1 MIILSIV
8 FLIYWLNIV
17 FKKSIYGF
25 YLATLLQNAL
35 KVITP
40 FYIIYFVALGF
51 SFWQIA
57 LISSLRSIVGLIF
70 EIPTGMIADIYGKKT
85 SVILGYSLSALTLFL
100 IPLTDNF
107 LWIAVVFCFNAFFE
121 TFFTGA
127 DNAWVSDRI
136 EAENPDDMKSFFMRK
151 MSLRNIGFIVAGLLW
166 AWIVKYRGI
175 EYLRYV
181 YGGGLLLA
189 SGVLLFLP
197 DGMKGYCWEEE
208 NILSKIFWHHLRDS
222 RKYLA
227 QHKTLWFL
235 FAGIGLF
242 LILDELTGLI
252 WAPYLEELGFS
263 IENLGY
269 LSSLLWL
276 LWAGVPLLLEK
287 VLKKKKNSPLVLG
300 GSLVLF
306 VGILIFAGLSS
317 SITVLICLYIIYNF
331 IDDIILPIDELLTNQ
346 LISAEK
352 RATVLSM
359 KSVVENLSSILGW
372 PLVWWILWYLT
383 FSQGLFL
390 SAGLLL
396 VIAGVYVFFSCYYN
410 FSIKHRS

>member
-1 MIILSIV
+1 M
-8 FLIYWLNIV
+8 FN
-17 FKKSIYGF
+17 KSIYGF
-25 YLATLLQNAL
+25 YLATLLQNAF

-57 LISSLRSIVGLIF
+57 LISSLRSIIGLLF

-85 SVILGYSLSALTLFL
+85 SVILGYSLSGLSLL
-100 IPLTDNF
+100 LVPLTDNF
-107 LWIAVVFCFNAFFE
+107 LWIAVIFCFNAFFE

-127 DNAWVSDRI
+127 DNAWMSDRI
-136 EAENPDDMKSFFMRK
+136 ETENPEAMKSFFMKKR
-151 MSLRNIGFIVAGLLW
+151 SLRNIGFIVAGLLW
-166 AWIVKYRGI
+166 ACIVHYLGM

-189 SGVLLFLP
+189 SGILCMIP
-197 DGMKGYCWEEE
+197 DGRRGYHWEEE
-208 NILSKIFWHHLRDS
+208 ESILSQIFLHHLRSS

-227 QHKTLWFL
+227 QHKTLWLL
-235 FAGIGLF
+235 FAGMGIF

-252 WAPYLEELGFS
+252 WSPYLEQLGFS

-287 VLKKKKNSPLVLG
+287 VLKKKKNTPLILG
-300 GSLVLF
+300 ILLLIF
-306 VGILIFAGLSS
+306 VGILIFAGLTS
-317 SITVLICLYIIYNF
+317 SITVLIILYIIYNF
-331 IDDIILPIDELLTNQ
+331 IDDIIFPVDELLTNQ

-359 KSVVENLSSILGW
+359 KSVIENLSSILGG

-390 SAGLLL
+390 SAGLLF
-396 VIAGVYVFFSCYYN
+396 VIAVIYLYFW
-410 FSIKHRS
+410 KKPLPLR

>member
-1 MIILSIV
+1 M
-8 FLIYWLNIV
+8 
-17 FKKSIYGF
+17 FKKSIFGF
-25 YLATLLQNAL
+25 YLATFLQNAL

-57 LISSLRSIVGLIF
+57 LISSLRSIIGLIF
-70 EIPTGMIADIYGKKT
+70 EIPTGMIADIYGKKI
-85 SVILGYSLSALTLFL
+85 SVILGYSLSALTLL
-100 IPLTDNF
+100 LVPLTDNF
-107 LWIAVVFCFNAFFE
+107 LWIAVIFCFNAFFE

-127 DNAWVSDRI
+127 DNAWISDRI
-136 EAENPDDMKSFFMRK
+136 ETENPDDMNSFFMRK
-151 MSLRNIGFIVAGLLW
+151 RSLRNIGFIIAGLLW
-166 AWIVKYRGI
+166 AWIVKYWGM

-189 SGVLLFLP
+189 SGVLLLLP
-197 DGMKGYCWEEE
+197 DGTKDYRWEKEEE
-208 NILSKIFWHHLRDS
+208 NILGKIFRHHLRDS

-235 FAGIGLF
+235 FVGIGLF

-287 VLKKKKNSPLVLG
+287 VLKKKKNSSLVLG
-300 GSLVLF
+300 SSLLIF
-306 VGILIFAGLSS
+306 VGILIFAGLTF
-317 SITVLICLYIIYNF
+317 SITMLISLYIIYNF
-331 IDDIILPIDELLTNQ
+331 IDDIIFPIDELLTNQ
-346 LISAEK
+346 LISVEK

-359 KSVVENLSSILGW
+359 KSVVENLSSIFGW

-390 SAGLLL
+390 SAGLLF
-396 VIAGVYVFFSCYYN
+396 VITGIYVCFSCYYN

>member
-1 MIILSIV
+1 
-8 FLIYWLNIV
+8 
-17 FKKSIYGF
+17 
-25 YLATLLQNAL
+25 
-35 KVITP
+35 
-40 FYIIYFVALGF
+40 
-51 SFWQIA
+51 
-57 LISSLRSIVGLIF
+57 
-70 EIPTGMIADIYGKKT
+70 MIADIYGKKT

-107 LWIAVVFCFNAFFE
+107 LWIAVIFCFNAFFE

-136 EAENPDDMKSFFMRK
+136 EAENPDNMKSFFMRK
-151 MSLRNIGFIVAGLLW
+151 RSLGNIGFIIAGLLW
-166 AWIVKYRGI
+166 ACIVKYRGM

-189 SGVLLFLP
+189 SGVLLLLP
-197 DGMKGYCWEEE
+197 DGTKGYCWEEE
-208 NILSKIFWHHLRDS
+208 NILSKMFLHHLRDS

-252 WAPYLEELGFS
+252 WSPYLEELGFS

-300 GSLVLF
+300 VSLLLF
-306 VGILIFAGLSS
+306 VGILIFAGLTS
-317 SITVLICLYIIYNF
+317 SITMLICLYIIYNF
-331 IDDIILPIDELLTNQ
+331 IDDIIFPIDELLTNQ
-346 LISAEK
+346 LIAAEK

-372 PLVWWILWYLT
+372 PLVGWILWYLT

-396 VIAGVYVFFSCYYN
+396 VIAGVYVYFSCYYN

>member
-1 MIILSIV
+1 M
-8 FLIYWLNIV
+8 
-17 FKKSIYGF
+17 FKKSIFGF
-25 YLATLLQNAL
+25 YLATFLQNAL

-57 LISSLRSIVGLIF
+57 LISSLRSIIGLIF
-70 EIPTGMIADIYGKKT
+70 EIPTGMIADIYGKKI
-85 SVILGYSLSALTLFL
+85 SVILGYSLSALTLL
-100 IPLTDNF
+100 LVPLTDNF
-107 LWIAVVFCFNAFFE
+107 LWIAVIFCFNAFFE

-127 DNAWVSDRI
+127 DNAWISDRI
-136 EAENPDDMKSFFMRK
+136 ETENPDDMNSFFMRK
-151 MSLRNIGFIVAGLLW
+151 RSLRNIGFIIAGLLW
-166 AWIVKYRGI
+166 AWIVKYWGM

-189 SGVLLFLP
+189 SGVLLLLP
-197 DGMKGYCWEEE
+197 DGTKDYRWEEEEE
-208 NILSKIFWHHLRDS
+208 NILGKIFRHHLRDS

-235 FAGIGLF
+235 FVGIGLF

-252 WAPYLEELGFS
+252 WSPYLEQLGFS

-287 VLKKKKNSPLVLG
+287 VLKKKKNSSLVLG
-300 GSLVLF
+300 SSLLIF
-306 VGILIFAGLSS
+306 VGILIFAGLTS
-317 SITVLICLYIIYNF
+317 SITILIIFYMIYNF
-331 IDDIILPIDELLTNQ
+331 IDDIIFPVDELLTNQ

-372 PLVWWILWYLT
+372 PLVGWILWYLT

-390 SAGLLL
+390 SSGLLL
-396 VIAGVYVFFSCYYN
+396 VIAGIYVSFSCYYN

>member
-1 MIILSIV
+1 M
-8 FLIYWLNIV
+8 
-17 FKKSIYGF
+17 FKKSIFGF
-25 YLATLLQNAL
+25 YLATFLQNAL

-57 LISSLRSIVGLIF
+57 LISSLRSIIGLIF
-70 EIPTGMIADIYGKKT
+70 EIPTGMIADIYGKKI
-85 SVILGYSLSALTLFL
+85 SVILGYSLSALTLL
-100 IPLTDNF
+100 LVPLTDNF
-107 LWIAVVFCFNAFFE
+107 LWIAVIFCFNAFFE

-127 DNAWVSDRI
+127 DNAWISDRI
-136 EAENPDDMKSFFMRK
+136 ETENPDDMNSFFMRK
-151 MSLRNIGFIVAGLLW
+151 RSLRNIGFIIAGFLW
-166 AWIVKYRGI
+166 AWIVKYWGM

-189 SGVLLFLP
+189 SGVLLLLP
-197 DGMKGYCWEEE
+197 DGTKDYRWEEEEE
-208 NILSKIFWHHLRDS
+208 NILGKIFRHHLRDS
-222 RKYLA
+222 WKYLA

-252 WAPYLEELGFS
+252 WSPYLEQLGFS

-287 VLKKKKNSPLVLG
+287 VLKKKKNSSLVLG
-300 GSLVLF
+300 SSLLIF
-306 VGILIFAGLSS
+306 VGILIFAGLTS
-317 SITVLICLYIIYNF
+317 SITMLISLYIIYNF
-331 IDDIILPIDELLTNQ
+331 IDDIIFPIDELLTNQ
-346 LISAEK
+346 LISVEK

-359 KSVVENLSSILGW
+359 KSVVENLSSIFGW

-390 SAGLLL
+390 SAGLLF
-396 VIAGVYVFFSCYYN
+396 VITGIYIFFGKNLY
-410 FSIKHRS
+410 HH

>member
-1 MIILSIV
+1 M
-8 FLIYWLNIV
+8 
-17 FKKSIYGF
+17 FKKSIFGF
-25 YLATLLQNAL
+25 YLATFLQNAL

-57 LISSLRSIVGLIF
+57 LISSLRSIIGLIF
-70 EIPTGMIADIYGKKT
+70 EIPTGMIADIYGKKV
-85 SVILGYSLSALTLFL
+85 SVVLGYSLSALTLFL
-100 IPLTDNF
+100 VPLTDNF
-107 LWIAVVFCFNAFFE
+107 LWIAIIFCFNAFFE

-127 DNAWVSDRI
+127 DNAWISDRI
-136 EAENPDDMKSFFMRK
+136 ETENPDNMNSFFMRK
-151 MSLRNIGFIVAGLLW
+151 RSLRNIGFIIAGLLW
-166 AWIVKYRGI
+166 AWIVKYWGI

-181 YGGGLLLA
+181 YGGGLLLT
-189 SGVLLFLP
+189 SGVLLLLP
-197 DGMKGYCWEEE
+197 DGTKDYRWEEEEE
-208 NILSKIFWHHLRDS
+208 NILGKIFRHHLRDS
-222 RKYLA
+222 WKYLA

-252 WAPYLEELGFS
+252 WSPYLEQLGFS

-287 VLKKKKNSPLVLG
+287 VLKKKKNSSLVLG
-300 GSLVLF
+300 SSLLIF
-306 VGILIFAGLSS
+306 VGILIFAGLTS
-317 SITVLICLYIIYNF
+317 SITILIIFYMIYNF
-331 IDDIILPIDELLTNQ
+331 IDDIIFPVDELLTNQ

-372 PLVWWILWYLT
+372 PLVGWILWYLT

-390 SAGLLL
+390 SSGLLL
-396 VIAGVYVFFSCYYN
+396 VIAGIYVCFSCYYN

>member
-1 MIILSIV
+1 M
-8 FLIYWLNIV
+8 
-17 FKKSIYGF
+17 FKKSIFGF
-25 YLATLLQNAL
+25 YLATFLQNAL

-57 LISSLRSIVGLIF
+57 LISSLRSIIGLIF
-70 EIPTGMIADIYGKKT
+70 EIPTGMIADIYGKKI
-85 SVILGYSLSALTLFL
+85 SVILGYSLSALTLL
-100 IPLTDNF
+100 LVPLTDNF
-107 LWIAVVFCFNAFFE
+107 LWIAVIFCFNAFFE

-127 DNAWVSDRI
+127 DNAWISDRI
-136 EAENPDDMKSFFMRK
+136 ETENPDDMNSFFVRK
-151 MSLRNIGFIVAGLLW
+151 RSLRNIGFIIAGLLW
-166 AWIVKYRGI
+166 AWIVKYWGI

-181 YGGGLLLA
+181 YGGGLLLT
-189 SGVLLFLP
+189 SGVLLLLP
-197 DGMKGYCWEEE
+197 DGTKDYRWEEEEE
-208 NILSKIFWHHLRDS
+208 NILGKIFRHHLRDS
-222 RKYLA
+222 WKYLA

-252 WAPYLEELGFS
+252 WSPYLEQLGFS

-287 VLKKKKNSPLVLG
+287 VLKKKKNSSLVLG
-300 GSLVLF
+300 SSLLIF
-306 VGILIFAGLSS
+306 VGILIFAGLTS
-317 SITVLICLYIIYNF
+317 SITILIIFYMIYNF
-331 IDDIILPIDELLTNQ
+331 IDDIIFPVDELLTNQ

-372 PLVWWILWYLT
+372 PLVGWILWYLT

-390 SAGLLL
+390 SSGLLL
-396 VIAGVYVFFSCYYN
+396 VIAGIYVCFSCYYN